1 MVNQVYLRRGK
12 QGALLFLGL
21 LVFGYTTTK
30 TAGMPPIEKSL
41 RSELQRLRPW
51 SNDHHA
57 DPGGGL
63 QNRTMTAHLLNQSQR
78 TEKTSKSGFHSVDDC
93 DRRLPSV

>member
-41 RSELQRLRPW
+41 RSQLQRLR
-51 SNDHHA
+51 A
-57 DPGGGL
+57 L
-63 QNRTMTAHLLNQSQR
+63 
-78 TEKTSKSGFHSVDDC
+78 K
-93 DRRLPSV
+93 